1 MIFQS
6 VYQLLDMPPFLVTK
20 ESGGMADLHFA
31 GKQVRGRV
39 LLQVIVSRTRQVAK
53 AFQAEMLFTLYQGIV
68 A

>member
-1 MIFQS
+1 
-6 VYQLLDMPPFLVTK
+6 
-20 ESGGMADLHFA
+20 MADLHFA